1 MAREI
6 DPLQLMQRVADEAL
20 ELIEAADGVL
30 VGVLIDSETLAHV
43 CGAGHLASHVG
54 KTLAVADSL
63 SGAAIRTA
71 TTLVTD
77 DTETDERV
85 NRKAT
90 RAYHVRSSVCVPLKR
105 GYKLLGVLSV
115 SSKRPG
121 AFSTDDVELLCELA
135 GFIGAAVG
143 AASDFTAATARLLA
157 GPRTAEAPAVR
168 FIAGVLDPEGAHAVA
183 AYANIERI
191 LQARE
196 FSVAFQ
202 PIFELRGGKVFA
214 LEALARFDNGRAPDV
229 VIDAAHAVGLGVEL
243 ELALAQMALTHMALL
258 PDDAALAINVGP
270 DALSSDAIAEP
281 IEASDPARV
290 IIELTEHV
298 GVEDYPHMA
307 DTLRAH
313 RRTGVRLAIDD
324 AGAGFASLMHILK
337 LAPDFI
343 KLDRE
348 LTNGI
353 DVDPIRRSLATK
365 LLGFAAE
372 TGAQIVAEGV
382 ETAGELATLQ
392 MLGVDYAQGFFL
404 ARPAAIAAL
413 PRASAQGTSRVR
425 CSHSDSTAPR
435 SADRLT
441 RTAAQ

>member
-1 MAREI
+1 MAGEI

-43 CGAGHLASHVG
+43 CGAGHVASHVG

-85 NRKAT
+85 NRTAT

-105 GYKLLGVLSV
+105 GDGLLGVLSV
-115 SSKRPG
+115 SSKRPA
-121 AFSTDDVELLCELA
+121 AFSTNDVELLGELA
-135 GFIGAAVG
+135 GFISAAVG

-157 GPRTAEAPAVR
+157 DPRTAEAPAGR
-168 FIAGVLDPEGAHAVA
+168 FIAGVLDPDGAHAVTA
-183 AYANIERI
+183 HADTERI

-202 PIFELRGGKVFA
+202 PILELRRGRVFA
-214 LEALARFDNGRAPDV
+214 VEALARFDDGRAPDV
-229 VIDAAHAVGLGVEL
+229 VIDGAHEVGLGVEL
-243 ELALAQMALTHMALL
+243 ELALAQTALAYLAQL
-258 PDDAALAINVGP
+258 PHDAALAINAGP
-270 DALSSDAIAEP
+270 DALSSGGIAQL
-281 IEASDPARV
+281 IEAADPARV

-298 GVEDYPHMA
+298 GVDDYPHMI

-348 LTNGI
+348 LTDGF
-353 DVDPIRRSLATK
+353 DVDPVRRSLATM
-365 LLGFAAE
+365 LMRFAAE

-382 ETAGELATLQ
+382 ETAGELATLRT
-392 MLGVDYAQGFFL
+392 LGVDYAQGFFL
-404 ARPAAIAAL
+404 ARPGAVAGL
-413 PRASAQGTSRVR
+413 RRASAQGTSRVR
-425 CSHSDSTAPR
+425 CSHSDWTAAR
-435 SADRLT
+435 SANRLT
-441 RTAAQ
+441 RTVAQ